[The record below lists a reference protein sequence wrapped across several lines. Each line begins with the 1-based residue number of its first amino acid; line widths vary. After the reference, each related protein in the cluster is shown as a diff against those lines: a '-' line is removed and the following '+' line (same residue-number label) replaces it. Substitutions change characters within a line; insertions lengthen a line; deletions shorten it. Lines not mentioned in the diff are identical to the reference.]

1 MNQTE
6 IDYVV
11 NIKIQIYIYIVM
23 IEVHNLFFF
32 RVFCPC
38 DLKIYSNYVGNEM
51 YKPGFTYRVI
61 EERVWKVPNDS
72 KQHYV
77 SLDSAQSHDT
87 PISQ

>member
-51 YKPGFTYRVI
+51 
-61 EERVWKVPNDS
+61 
-72 KQHYV
+72 
-77 SLDSAQSHDT
+77 
-87 PISQ
+87 